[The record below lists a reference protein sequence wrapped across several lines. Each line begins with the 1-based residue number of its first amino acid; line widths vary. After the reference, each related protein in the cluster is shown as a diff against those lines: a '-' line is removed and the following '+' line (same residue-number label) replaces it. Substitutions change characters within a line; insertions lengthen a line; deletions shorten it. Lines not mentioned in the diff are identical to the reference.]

1 MAVASST
8 GSAGGRPP
16 WRGATHFQGAA
27 PLNDSVLCSRK
38 ARREGP
44 LASAKPVAGHP
55 PVLAVEKHAASA
67 RRARRVLTHYGVR
80 HAFIMSLRRK
90 TDRRDLMRRQLD
102 AIGID
107 YTFVDAVD
115 GVQGNVTCFGGRSTS
130 LGGGNAAMCGKQSF
144 LETLR
149 VAMRHASYPVL
160 VTEDD
165 VDFRVR
171 WPTSLPLPP
180 LPPKANAVWIASN
193 GCLNT
198 TCEAP
203 GFYPTLLNHTGNSTA
218 RRRFGIPHQPL
229 GGKGGFWGAAATIVP
244 HAAAAR
250 ALELHMSSKSARNR
264 KMRYIDTYVFY
275 AGLQSVYLMC
285 PPLMG
290 TLPIVTS
297 FEASHDLVRAG
308 RRRGQGRFKDA
319 AAADRGRGAKLA
331 SSGKST
337 KTHHRRPPW
346 PVGTFNGGSST
357 SAFTDSEPTPL
368 ISFSPPV
375 GQLVGNVALAV
386 GWGPS
391 QPHWDKYRLSLA
403 SLAAAAPTT
412 TTVLFSNV
420 DAPALMRVPRVAL
433 PEQLLILNVSLPSL
447 QHAWQFRSLN
457 VTLPADSTWWRMPL
471 FASFLV
477 SHCRQADTVFWF
489 DLKDVVFQLSP
500 FELVP
505 KAQDGSRLPTI
516 VSALEP
522 PGSFRR
528 RQWNFKAAAW
538 HLGKLPM
545 DDPECSLSASA
556 MCRQLMRQ
564 ASPAVNLGLV
574 LAPPVLLAR
583 QAHRIA
589 RMVLKVLLSGRVRPD
604 ANGFGGFGIDQG
616 AHILLA
622 YGALEC
628 HKGRNNMSTAPPH
641 WLLTQTAKGAGKVLT
656 FGGHAFLVDAA
667 VFKLDAAG
675 FMRSSETGARY
686 AVIHQYD
693 RHPASLQRAL
703 WCCRFPSLDI
713 ECAGRCTQRRYEL
726 ANPS

>member
-1 MAVASST
+1 M
-8 GSAGGRPP
+8 
-16 WRGATHFQGAA
+16 
-27 PLNDSVLCSRK
+27 
-38 ARREGP
+38 
-44 LASAKPVAGHP
+44 
-55 PVLAVEKHAASA
+55 
-67 RRARRVLTHYGVR
+67 
-80 HAFIMSLRRK
+80 
-90 TDRRDLMRRQLD
+90 
-102 AIGID
+102 
-107 YTFVDAVD
+107 
-115 GVQGNVTCFGGRSTS
+115 
-130 LGGGNAAMCGKQSF
+130 
-144 LETLR
+144 
-149 VAMRHASYPVL
+149 
-160 VTEDD
+160 
-165 VDFRVR
+165 
-171 WPTSLPLPP
+171 
-180 LPPKANAVWIASN
+180 
-193 GCLNT
+193 
-198 TCEAP
+198 
-203 GFYPTLLNHTGNSTA
+203 
-218 RRRFGIPHQPL
+218 
-229 GGKGGFWGAAATIVP
+229 TIVREP
-244 HAAAAR
+244 RDNVLSQWRHCSNDLDGWFSPVGMPPTIEAWLEHWASVVAEDGSIKTQPSSPRTFHCYLPFNLQTRILSCASTDPCLPYSTP
-250 ALELHMSSKSARNR
+250 AL
-264 KMRYIDTYVFY
+264 DTTVV
-275 AGLQSVYLMC
+275 A
-285 PPLMG
+285 
-290 TLPIVTS
+290 
-297 FEASHDLVRAG
+297 
-308 RRRGQGRFKDA
+308 DA
-319 AAADRGRGAKLA
+319 AAGQAIFAPSLERALRRVEAAERDGGIGFVAVLEHYQQSMCTLHAFERRELPQWCNCSRPRAWSTFPRSHVMHTTLQQQDNASHADRPPAQRLSARAVGLIDALTRMDRRLYEVSLARLRRDSARVEALYGTKLWCDVGSAAVAPAELA
-331 SSGKST
+331 SSGKS

-346 PVGTFNGGSST
+346 PVGTFNGASNA
-357 SAFTDSEPTPL
+357 SAFTEGEPTPL

-391 QPHWDKYRLSLA
+391 QPLWDKYRLSLA

-412 TTVLFSNV
+412 AAVLFSNV

-457 VTLPADSTWWRMPL
+457 LTLADSGWWRMPL

-505 KAQDGSRLPTI
+505 KAHDGSRLPTI

-522 PGSFRR
+522 PGSFRY
-528 RQWNFKAAAW
+528 RQWNYKAAAW

-545 DDPECSLSASA
+545 DDPACSLSASA
-556 MCRQLMRQ
+556 LRRQLMKK

-616 AHILLA
+616 AHLLLA

-628 HKGRNNMSTAPPH
+628 HTGRNDMSTTPPH
-641 WLLTQTAKGAGKVLT
+641 WLLTQTANGAGKVLT

-667 VFKLDAAG
+667 VYKLDAAG
-675 FMRSSETGARY
+675 IMRSSETGARY

-703 WCCRFPSLDI
+703 WCCRFPSFDM
-713 ECAGRCTQRRYEL
+713 ECAGRCPFKGGAAQSEDTKHV
-726 ANPS
+726 